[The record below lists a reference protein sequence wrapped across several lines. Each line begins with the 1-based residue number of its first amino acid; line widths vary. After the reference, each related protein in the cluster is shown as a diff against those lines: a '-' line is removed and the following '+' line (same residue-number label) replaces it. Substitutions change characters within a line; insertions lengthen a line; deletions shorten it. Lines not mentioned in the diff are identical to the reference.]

1 VSERTGRFAMPAK
14 IDLGNVRFLLVDPS
28 AMSMELTLDVLMM
41 MGARTIRKC
50 QNTDRAIEALR
61 SAPCDIVI
69 AEWNTAP
76 MNGLQFIDYIRT
88 SPQSP
93 NRLLPILLMTA
104 RSEHEYVLQARDR
117 GITEFLAK
125 PFTVESFYKRLVSI
139 IAFPRPFID
148 ADTYFGPD
156 RRRRADQGYNG
167 PERRIVAAQ

>member
-1 VSERTGRFAMPAK
+1 MPAK

-28 AMSMELTLDVLMM
+28 PISMELTWDVLMM
-41 MGARTIRKC
+41 MGARTVRKT
-50 QNTDRAIEALR
+50 QNTDRAIESLR
-61 SAPCDIVI
+61 SSPCDIVI

-93 NRLLPILLMTA
+93 NRLLPVLLMTA
-104 RSEHEYVLQARDR
+104 RSEQEYVLQARDR

-125 PFTVESFYKRLVSI
+125 PFTVEGFYKRLVSI

-156 RRRRADQGYNG
+156 RRRRADQGYVG